1 MRQLISMV
9 VLGTFLLMTACVS
22 CSKDSDDS
30 EVKSVE
36 AGNDPN
42 FKIVANNDKGFTGVN
57 RKVDV
62 FGIPIYAVKAVD
74 DSKLLHAANVM
85 AQYLDND
92 EDGVIDNELV
102 LASMKK
108 QKAFLFMWAAES
120 DMENINMPDDAAGQD
135 LGNAETNPNFVKNG
149 KIGEFDAAIEEVW
162 HLINF
167 AGHCQVYSEVFG
179 LEAGTVLANAMDVAR
194 GGQFMQIPTTYPE
207 KAWYTYDDETCGY
220 ADCQTVEYFYWAMSS
235 ILGAQENRAN
245 EIGHE
250 WKLHTKELVK
260 DRDTEIYNVLTDSRY
275 KLPTVLPD
283 GTYMH

>member
-1 MRQLISMV
+1 MRQLISMA
-9 VLGTFLLMTACVS
+9 VLGTIMLMTACVS

-42 FKIVANNDKGFTGVN
+42 FKIVANNNKGFTGVN
-57 RKVDV
+57 RKVEV

-74 DSKLLHAANVM
+74 DLKLLHAANVM

-92 EDGVIDNELV
+92 EDGLVDNEAV
-102 LASMKK
+102 LTSMKK
-108 QKAFLFMWAAES
+108 QNAFLFIWASES
-120 DMENINMPDDAAGQD
+120 DMENINMPDNVVGQD
-135 LGNAETNPNFVKNG
+135 LGNDETNPDFVKNG
-149 KIGEFDAAIEEVW
+149 KKGEFDAAIEEVW

-167 AGHCQVYSEVFG
+167 AGHCQVYPEVFG

-194 GGQFMQIPTTYPE
+194 GGQFLQIPATYPE
-207 KAWYTYDDETCGY
+207 NAWYTYDDKTCEY
-220 ADCQTVEYFYWAMSS
+220 ADCQTIEYLYWAMSS

-245 EIGHE
+245 EISHE

-260 DRDTEIYNVLTDSRY
+260 QFDTEIYNVLTDSRY
-275 KLPTVLPD
+275 KLPTILPD
-283 GTYMH
+283 GTYMR